1 MEADIEVAGGV
12 TVNAEPA
19 GLPVYHG
26 YVVVPETYIDGWV
39 LGEVTPFL
47 GEDSGDGFVVA
58 PGGTQASLLWE
69 VGEGDLVEIVGPT
82 AVRWGVYAVSFPRP
96 MQTHQDLIENF
107 RTVLPALR
115 AAHARAAA
123 VAGR

>member
-1 MEADIEVAGGV
+1 M
-12 TVNAEPA
+12 NAEPA